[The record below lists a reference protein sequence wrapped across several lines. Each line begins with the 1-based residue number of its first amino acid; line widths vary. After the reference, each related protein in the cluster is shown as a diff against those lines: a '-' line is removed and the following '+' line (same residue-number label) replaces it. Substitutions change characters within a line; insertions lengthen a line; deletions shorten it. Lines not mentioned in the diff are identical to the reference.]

1 MIKWLCKIFTYFYV
15 FLSPLVLFAKTEE
28 NWIFLISPMTSP
40 VSTLT
45 KFQPLAKYI
54 EHRTGH
60 KIIVKQRKT
69 YKEIND
75 LLKENKAHFAYV
87 CTGGYLR
94 GRHDF
99 NLELLTIPVINGKKT
114 YQAYIIVHYKS
125 PYEKIE
131 DLEGTIFA
139 FTDPLSLTGH
149 LFIKAYLK
157 QRKQKPEEYFK
168 KFFFTGSHE
177 KSIEAVALGLAQG
190 ATIDGLVYE
199 EMMRYDNPYVKM
211 VKVIFKSQE
220 FGMPPFVV
228 SASLS
233 QRDKIRLLR
242 LLLNMH
248 KDPEGRG
255 VLKKIGIDRFDPPDH
270 SLYRTAWEIIN
281 KAEK

>member
-1 MIKWLCKIFTYFYV
+1 MLFMRGI
-15 FLSPLVLFAKTEE
+15 FLSLFLLSFLATAEAKEE
-28 NWIFLISPMTSP
+28 LIFLISPMTSP
-40 VSTLT
+40 ISTLT
-45 KFQPLAKYI
+45 KFHPLVDYLEKRLGKRI
-54 EHRTGH
+54 
-60 KIIVKQRKT
+60 KLKQKKT
-69 YKEIND
+69 YKAVNE
-75 LLKENKAHFAYV
+75 LLKEGKAHFAHL
-87 CTGGYLR
+87 CTGGYLM
-94 GRHDF
+94 GRKEF
-99 NLELLTIPVINGKKT
+99 NIELLAIPVIKGKKT
-114 YQAYIIVHYKS
+114 YRAYIITHQKASYRS
-125 PYEKIE
+125 IE
-131 DLEGTIFA
+131 DLKGTVFA

-157 QRKQKPEEYFK
+157 QRAQKPEEYFK

-199 EMMRYDNPYVKM
+199 EMMEYDNPYAKR
-211 VKVIFKSQE
+211 VKVIYKSQE

-248 KDPEGRG
+248 KDPEGKE

-270 SLYRTAWEIIN
+270 SLYRTAWEVIN
-281 KAEK
+281 KAE